1 MTTKA
6 HAANDRL
13 AISLTTLLGLAQPA
27 TSLQRQRRQINAQQ
41 SGQYLSPQKGRGMT
55 FDETRL
61 YQAGDDV
68 RRIDW
73 RVTARTDKPHS
84 KVFKEER
91 ETPLFIAVDYRA
103 TMQFATRGVFKSVQ
117 AAKLAGLLA
126 WSALQQ
132 GDRVGGQIFSDEGC
146 QELKPQTGKPALLR
160 FFNALVNP
168 QLIASTSGLEHSL
181 TRLRHHA
188 RPGSQVFILSDF
200 RGLSTNAE
208 QHLAQLSRH
217 CDVVLIQIFDPL
229 EAQLPSK
236 GRYRFTD
243 SLRDLLIDSA
253 DKQRLADY
261 QKRFQQRQEHLKQL
275 CRKLRISWLSCSTAE
290 EVDGV
295 LRGVR
300 LRQL

>member
-1 MTTKA
+1 
-6 HAANDRL
+6 
-13 AISLTTLLGLAQPA
+13 
-27 TSLQRQRRQINAQQ
+27 
-41 SGQYLSPQKGRGMT
+41 
-55 FDETRL
+55 
-61 YQAGDDV
+61 
-68 RRIDW
+68 
-73 RVTARTDKPHS
+73 
-84 KVFKEER
+84 
-91 ETPLFIAVDYRA
+91 
-103 TMQFATRGVFKSVQ
+103 MQFATRGVFKSVQ

-200 RGLSTNAE
+200 RGLSANSE

-253 DKQRLADY
+253 DKQRLAEY
-261 QKRFQQRQEHLKQL
+261 QQRFQQRQEHLKQL